1 MSLVFALLLGTGVTL
16 NASGASFVVAMAGI
30 VSGAAVAPPTLAVVR
45 AIWTNVA
52 ETPATNRA
60 LHALDSTTEELT
72 FAISPL
78 ITSVLWAT
86 GGVFW
91 SIPVGLCAGVLG
103 NIAIVVLASRREA
116 SSHALMTRPLSGP
129 PASNELFESV
139 SVTSKRSIYFQPAA
153 VGLLLPMV
161 GLGIAMGGLS
171 LILPAWSG
179 QNLGAEAISGV
190 LLSVVSFAGFLAGI
204 AFGKLPGGRVAA
216 RLQYQGAVALV
227 AVGVLLF
234 MVSEGIVLAVLGASC
249 VGVGMTPMF
258 IASYMMVGDYFADT
272 SHTEINAALGSSFN
286 IGSGIATT
294 VCGFALVVL
303 GTNNVLLAL
312 TICTIALA
320 ATSVLLPRVTSAQT
334 SLKGV
339 TADAGKIDS

>member
-1 MSLVFALLLGTGVTL
+1 MTSSHSYRRLIIDREIGPLLFAANFGRLSGGIVPFGLVAFYSDRQEYIHAGVASAVLMVVSSLTAPYKGRLITRYSPRATIVPMSLVFALLLGTGVTL

-30 VSGAAVAPPTLAVVR
+30 VSGAAVAPPTPAVVR

-116 SSHALMTRPLSGP
+116 SSHALMTRPLPGP

-161 GLGIAMGGLS
+161 GLGIAMGGAELDS
-171 LILPAWSG
+171 SRLVWAESWGRGDIRGVIECSQLCWVPSWHRVRKTPRWTCSRSASVPRGCCSCSSWSAPLHG
-179 QNLGAEAISGV
+179 
-190 LLSVVSFAGFLAGI
+190 
-204 AFGKLPGGRVAA
+204 
-216 RLQYQGAVALV
+216 
-227 AVGVLLF
+227 
-234 MVSEGIVLAVLGASC
+234 
-249 VGVGMTPMF
+249 
-258 IASYMMVGDYFADT
+258 
-272 SHTEINAALGSSFN
+272 
-286 IGSGIATT
+286 
-294 VCGFALVVL
+294 
-303 GTNNVLLAL
+303 
-312 TICTIALA
+312 
-320 ATSVLLPRVTSAQT
+320 
-334 SLKGV
+334 
-339 TADAGKIDS
+339 